1 MEMDAN
7 EFDYGG
13 MSVSRPGAAAKSI
26 ILVGNAGDG
35 KSATGNSILGRK
47 AFESVVR
54 TTVVTRTSETQTTLM
69 ENGQTLAVI
78 DTPGWLDYSVD
89 PEFIHNE
96 MLKCIKMAK
105 DGIHA
110 ILLVMSII
118 THFPREE
125 EDGVSML
132 QNMFGP
138 EIMNYM
144 IVVFTGGDE
153 FEEEYGRSLDYY
165 LSDSDCPGPLK
176 ETLRMCGNRRVLF
189 DNKTKDEAKK
199 SEQLKQLHDLLN
211 TIAHNNGGKPYTP
224 TVVDTN
230 EGKVHTNKLV
240 LEPKISLMETDANE
254 LDYGRMSALPPSA
267 AKSIVLVGKTGDGKS
282 ATGNSILGRKA
293 FKSMFT
299 TTTVTN
305 TCDVQTTVMENGQT
319 LAVIDT
325 PERLKCIKMAK
336 DCIHA
341 ILLTMSIRTR
351 FSREEEDGV
360 LMLQK
365 FFGPEIM
372 NYMIVVFTGGDQFEE
387 YGMSL
392 DDYLGGSD
400 CPDPLKETLKM
411 CGNRRVLFNNK
422 TKDEAEK
429 SEQLKQLHDL
439 LKMVAHN
446 NGGKPYT
453 RTVVDTNEGKP
464 YKHDVVVGTTGG
476 KLYTHDTDV
485 GTIGRKPYKHDVVVG
500 TTGEKRYPYD
510 AVVGTIGG
518 STKISKPEEEEGSAF
533 HSSQYDTSAIYAYKG
548 ATNKPHA
555 RTVEV
560 SSSKKEDDI
569 FELHVRKAYEW
580 QLENARLQ
588 AEIDILCDQMEFND
602 QTHKLKMDIEKAKR
616 KKDKNLESR
625 DGPVTR
631 IKSSL
636 SHVMSKL
643 LMPPPSTE
651 N

>member
-1 MEMDAN
+1 MYMVVGLLQTSLMEMDAN

-110 ILLVMSII
+110 ILLVMSIL

-325 PERLKCIKMAK
+325 PGLFDYSSDPEFVHKERLKCIEMAK
-336 DCIHA
+336 DGIHA
-341 ILLTMSIRTR
+341 ILLTVSIRTR

-372 NYMIVVFTGGDQFEE
+372 DYMIVVFTGGDQFEE

-392 DDYLGGSD
+392 DNYLGGSD
-400 CPDPLKETLKM
+400 CPDPLK
-411 CGNRRVLFNNK
+411 V
-422 TKDEAEK
+422 
-429 SEQLKQLHDL
+429 
-439 LKMVAHN
+439 
-446 NGGKPYT
+446 
-453 RTVVDTNEGKP
+453 
-464 YKHDVVVGTTGG
+464 
-476 KLYTHDTDV
+476 
-485 GTIGRKPYKHDVVVG
+485 
-500 TTGEKRYPYD
+500 
-510 AVVGTIGG
+510 
-518 STKISKPEEEEGSAF
+518 
-533 HSSQYDTSAIYAYKG
+533 
-548 ATNKPHA
+548 
-555 RTVEV
+555 
-560 SSSKKEDDI
+560 
-569 FELHVRKAYEW
+569 
-580 QLENARLQ
+580 
-588 AEIDILCDQMEFND
+588 
-602 QTHKLKMDIEKAKR
+602 
-616 KKDKNLESR
+616 
-625 DGPVTR
+625 
-631 IKSSL
+631 
-636 SHVMSKL
+636 
-643 LMPPPSTE
+643 
-651 N
+651 